1 MRHHATILTAIWN
14 DPDFRALPHSTK
26 GTYFMLLSQPKLSMC
41 GVLDYMP
48 SRWAGYDPDYTT
60 SDLDRDIEL
69 LEAARFVVVD
79 RDECEL
85 AIRTLPKHD
94 PPKNPNSAIGMWNA
108 WRQIGSKT
116 IRQALVNEM
125 PPIMWEGYRAPAEAL
140 EMSCRADLPTV
151 PEPLPQQL
159 DQQLGE
165 QPGVDPL
172 PPTTIHH
179 PPSTIHLPPPVTTRN
194 GSGKPTTTTLGGG
207 EEVAALIAERQ
218 LAKSTKRVHNR
229 PGWLA
234 KATQRIQATHGAT
247 IAAHIADGLT
257 PTEIAD
263 LIEPAKT
270 AYRGNPI
277 DEEP

>member
-1 MRHHATILTAIWN
+1 MRHHATILTAIWAN
-14 DPDFRALPHSTK
+14 PDFRALPHSTK

-48 SRWAGYDPDYTT
+48 SRWIGYDPDYTA
-60 SDLDRDIEL
+60 SDLERDIEL
-69 LEAARFVVVD
+69 LEAARFIVVD
-79 RDECEL
+79 RAECEL

-108 WRQIGSKT
+108 WRQIGSTT

-140 EMSCRADLPTV
+140 EMSCRADLATV
-151 PEPLPQQL
+151 PEQLPQQL
-159 DQQLGE
+159 DDE
-165 QPGVDPL
+165 PEVDPL
-172 PPTTIHH
+172 PPTTIHL

-194 GSGKPTTTTLGGG
+194 GSGRPTTSTLGGG

-218 LAKSTKRVHNR
+218 LTKSTKRVHNQA
-229 PGWLA
+229 GWLA
-234 KATQRIQATHGAT
+234 KAAQRIQATHGVT

-263 LIEPAKT
+263 LIEPAKP

-277 DEEP
+277 DEDT